1 MGHTVI
7 EMSNVCIWWAIDTSN
22 YYFLVTSGQSYF
34 NKYGL
39 NILVSC
45 FELKVVS
52 LTEVA
57 VSMHKQGDTT
67 TSPALPII
75 VDCSIIWQVI

>member
-7 EMSNVCIWWAIDTSN
+7 EMSKVCIWWTIDTSN

-39 NILVSC
+39 NVLVSC
-45 FELKVVS
+45 FKLKVIS
-52 LTEVA
+52 LIEVA
-57 VSMHKQGDTT
+57 VSMHKQGDST
-67 TSPALPII
+67 TSPALPNT
-75 VDCSIIWQVI
+75 VDCSVIQQFI